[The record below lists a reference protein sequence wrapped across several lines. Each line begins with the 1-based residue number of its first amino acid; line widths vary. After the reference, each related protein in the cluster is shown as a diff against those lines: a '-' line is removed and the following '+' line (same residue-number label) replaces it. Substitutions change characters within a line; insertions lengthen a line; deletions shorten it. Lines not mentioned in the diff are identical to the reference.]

1 MKKQHCTFSVII
13 PAYNYAHT
21 VERAITSVLNQS
33 IDDWEL
39 LVIDD
44 GSTDNTAEVLAA
56 LASAHKDQFQW
67 FRQQNAGLSAVRNKG
82 IDNTTGD
89 YLVFLDAD
97 DELEKDA
104 LKVLGCAVEENPQ
117 AALLIGGY
125 TSVSE
130 HRPDKYHRPLPLL
143 HSRKPKRVEMYL
155 ISKKL
160 SISNGATAMKRS
172 IFSRYRYREDFFICE
187 DIPMFAFALAN
198 FDVAAVYASLA
209 RIHHHHNSMRHSTG
223 HIRNIG
229 MLLVEEVFAPERMP
243 QDMQTLKQ
251 KYTAKR
257 ALSLFKMLY
266 DQKEYKEA
274 RKFYRLAFRHDW
286 KQCILPKYTRRLIRS
301 YF

>member
-1 MKKQHCTFSVII
+1 MKKQHCTFSIVI

-21 VERAITSVLNQS
+21 VERAITSVLSQS

-56 LASAHKDQFQW
+56 LASTHKDQFQW
-67 FRQQNAGLSAVRNKG
+67 FRQQNAGVSAVRNKG

-89 YLVFLDAD
+89 YLMFLDAD

-104 LKVLGCAVEENPQ
+104 LKMLDRAIKENPQ
-117 AALLIGGY
+117 AALLIGGR
-125 TSVSE
+125 TSCSKNK
-130 HRPDKYHRPLPLL
+130 PGKYHPPLPLPS
-143 HSRKPKRVEMYL
+143 SRLERVKMYL
-155 ISKKL
+155 ISKKIN
-160 SISNGATAMKRS
+160 ISNGATAMKRS
-172 IFSRYRYREDFFICE
+172 VFSRYRYPEDFFVSE
-187 DIPMFAFALAN
+187 DISVGAFVLAN
-198 FDVAAVYASLA
+198 FDATVVDAPITKIYRHDDSN
-209 RIHHHHNSMRHSTG
+209 RHNTNHSRHV
-223 HIRNIG
+223 G

-251 KYTAKR
+251 KFTAKR
-257 ALSLFKMLY
+257 ALSLFKRLY
-266 DQKEYKEA
+266 DEKEYKEA

>member
-1 MKKQHCTFSVII
+1 MKKQHCTFSIVI

-21 VERAITSVLNQS
+21 LERAVTSVLNQS
-33 IDDWEL
+33 VDDWEL

-44 GSTDNTAEVLAA
+44 GSTDNTAEVLEA
-56 LASAHKDQFQW
+56 LVSAHKDQFQW
-67 FRQQNAGLSAVRNKG
+67 ISQQNEGLSAVRNKG

-104 LKVLGCAVEENPQ
+104 LKMIGRAVQENPQ

-130 HRPDKYHRPLPLL
+130 HRPDKYHRPRPLR
-143 HSRKPKRVEMYL
+143 HSRKLKRVEMFL

-160 SISNGATAMKRS
+160 SISNGAAAMKRS
-172 IFSRYRYREDFFICE
+172 IFSRYRYRENLFRCE
-187 DIPMFAFALAN
+187 DIPMFAFVLAN
-198 FDVAAVYASLA
+198 FDVATIDASLA
-209 RIHHHHNSMRHSTG
+209 RIHHHHGSMRHSTN
-223 HIRNIG
+223 HSRHMG

-251 KYTAKR
+251 KFTAKR
-257 ALSLFKMLY
+257 ALSLFKRLY
-266 DQKEYKEA
+266 DEKEYKEA
-274 RKFYRLAFRHDW
+274 RRFYWLAFRHDW

>member
-33 IDDWEL
+33 IDNWEL

-97 DELEKDA
+97 DEMEKDA
-104 LKVLGCAVEENPQ
+104 LKILGCAVEENPQ
-117 AALLIGGY
+117 AALLIGGR
-125 TSVSE
+125 TSYSKNKLG
-130 HRPDKYHRPLPLL
+130 KYHPPSPLPR
-143 HSRKPKRVEMYL
+143 SRLERVKMYL
-155 ISKKL
+155 ISKKIN
-160 SISNGATAMKRS
+160 ISNGATAMKRS
-172 IFSRYRYREDFFICE
+172 IFSCYRYREDFFICE
-187 DIPMFAFALAN
+187 DIPMFAFVLAN
-198 FDVAAVYASLA
+198 FDVAAVDAPIAKLYRHDDSK
-209 RIHHHHNSMRHSTG
+209 RHNTNHA
-223 HIRNIG
+223 RNIG
-229 MLLVEEVFAPERMP
+229 MLLAEEVFAPERMP

-251 KYTAKR
+251 KFTAKR
-257 ALSLFKMLY
+257 ALSLFKRLY
-266 DQKEYKEA
+266 DKKEYEEA
-274 RKFYRLAFRHDW
+274 RKCYRLAFRHDW
-286 KQCILPKYTRRLIRS
+286 KQCILPKYIRRLIRS